1 MEQSRRSGHA
11 TGHIVV
17 GMDFS
22 TLSVAAAR
30 WTARHMLDGE
40 DLVLAHAICI
50 PEPPSF
56 LKGLQPP
63 TEPLVEDARR
73 GAEVRMRELVATLGV
88 GRVWPEIR
96 LGRPDE
102 VLLAVATHYRADL
115 LVVGPHGD
123 RPGLG
128 KLLGGTAER
137 MAREAPSSV
146 LLARG
151 VNDNELKTILVA
163 FEESPVTAQVL
174 DRVKRLQQRT
184 GASIVALHVVNPL
197 TGGAV
202 MRGAASAERIRVEAQ
217 VRQRAEEWMRQQLA
231 GHGLEAATVEVA
243 FGDAGFEI
251 LSASDRVDA
260 DVVVLGRNAPGR
272 GRSVGIGGTA
282 AFIMRNGSGSVL
294 LVAPSAA

>member
-1 MEQSRRSGHA
+1 MEQSERSEPAAGY
-11 TGHIVV
+11 IVV

-22 TLSVAAAR
+22 TPSVAAAR

-40 DLVLAHAICI
+40 ELVLAHAICI
-50 PEPPSF
+50 PEPPAF

-73 GAEVRMRELVATLGV
+73 GAEVRMRELVTTLGV
-88 GRVWPEIR
+88 ARAWPEIR

-102 VLLAVATHYRADL
+102 VLLDVAAHYRADL

-137 MAREAPSSV
+137 MAREAPTSV

-151 VNDNELKTILVA
+151 VNGSGLQTILVA
-163 FEESPVTAQVL
+163 LEESPVTAQVL
-174 DRVKRLQQRT
+174 DRVKRLQRRT
-184 GASIVALHVVNPL
+184 GASVVALHVVNPL

-202 MRGAASAERIRVEAQ
+202 MRGAASTERIRVEAQ
-217 VRQRAEEWMRQQLA
+217 VRQRAEDWMRQQLA
-231 GHGLEAATVEVA
+231 GHGLEAAAVDVT

-251 LSASDRVDA
+251 LSASDRVGA
-260 DVVVLGRNAPGR
+260 DIVVLGRSAPGR

-282 AFIMRNGSGSVL
+282 AFIMRNGRGSVL
-294 LVAPSAA
+294 LVAPAA

>member
-1 MEQSRRSGHA
+1 MEQSERSEPAAGY
-11 TGHIVV
+11 IVV

-22 TLSVAAAR
+22 TPSVAAAR

-40 DLVLAHAICI
+40 ELVLAHAICI
-50 PEPPSF
+50 PEPPAF

-73 GAEVRMRELVATLGV
+73 GAEVRMRELVTTLGV
-88 GRVWPEIR
+88 ARAWPEIR

-102 VLLAVATHYRADL
+102 VLLDVAAHYRADL

-137 MAREAPSSV
+137 MAREAPTSV

-151 VNDNELKTILVA
+151 VNGSGLQTILVA
-163 FEESPVTAQVL
+163 LEESPVTAQVL
-174 DRVKRLQQRT
+174 DRVKRLQRRT
-184 GASIVALHVVNPL
+184 GASVVALHVVNPL

-202 MRGAASAERIRVEAQ
+202 MRGAASTERIRVEAQ
-217 VRQRAEEWMRQQLA
+217 VRQRAEDWMRQQLA
-231 GHGLEAATVEVA
+231 GHGLEAAAVDVT

-251 LSASDRVDA
+251 LSASDRVGA
-260 DVVVLGRNAPGR
+260 DIVVLGRNAPGR

-282 AFIMRNGSGSVL
+282 AFIMRNGRGSVL
-294 LVAPSAA
+294 LVAPAA